1 MLKTRMLLCALCLGA
16 TSPLYAAET
25 IQVEKLTKAQ
35 LQEALKTAPDD
46 AVIEYQGQSKT
57 KAEWRSEWQAAH
69 KPPDPAKIK
78 AMADERRAKFEAVA
92 KALQDK
98 QDSAIAKENAAV
110 DAEFEALK
118 AR

>member
-1 MLKTRMLLCALCLGA
+1 MLRTRMLLCALGLGA
-16 TSPLYAAET
+16 TSPLCAAET
-25 IQVEKLTKAQ
+25 IQVEKQTNVQ
-35 LQEALKTAPDD
+35 LQEALKAAPDD
-46 AVIEYQGQSKT
+46 AVVEFRGQSKT

-78 AMADERRAKFEAVA
+78 AMAEERRAKFEAVA
-92 KALQDK
+92 KALEDK
-98 QDSAIAKENAAV
+98 QETAIAKENAAV

>member
-1 MLKTRMLLCALCLGA
+1 MFNTRMLLFALCLGA

-35 LQEALKTAPDD
+35 LQEALKTSPDD
-46 AVIEYQGQSKT
+46 VVIEYRGQSKT
-57 KAEWRSEWQAAH
+57 KAEWRIEWQAAH
-69 KPPDPAKIK
+69 KPLDPAKIK
-78 AMADERRAKFEAVA
+78 AMAKERRTNFEAVA

-98 QDSAIAKENAAV
+98 QESAIAKENVAV

-118 AR
+118 TR